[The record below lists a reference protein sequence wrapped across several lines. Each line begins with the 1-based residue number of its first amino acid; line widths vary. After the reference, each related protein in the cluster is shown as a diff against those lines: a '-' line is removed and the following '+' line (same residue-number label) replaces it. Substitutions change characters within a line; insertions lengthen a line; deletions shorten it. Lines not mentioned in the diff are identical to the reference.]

1 MNWEKLPLLCGRC
14 KDTFVRHKMY
24 LEGNYYYVCEYSY
37 NKSLLKESV
46 SSHELTDFSYIFS
59 LINQERS
66 PMITA
71 AKIIQNQKNILSERA
86 KCTFCFVLIKQN
98 LAQNV
103 LRKGN
108 NLFCRL
114 YNAQFQLF
122 AYDLHQFFLTRC
134 IAFQI
139 FTQSLLMQFS

>member
-1 MNWEKLPLLCGRC
+1 
-14 KDTFVRHKMY
+14 
-24 LEGNYYYVCEYSY
+24 
-37 NKSLLKESV
+37 
-46 SSHELTDFSYIFS
+46 
-59 LINQERS
+59 
-66 PMITA
+66 MITA

-114 YNAQFQLF
+114 YQVHRLSDVFQCTGFYLRQVQDVINQLQQ
-122 AYDLHQFFLTRC
+122 DL
-134 IAFQI
+134 
-139 FTQSLLMQFS
+139 

>member
-1 MNWEKLPLLCGRC
+1 
-14 KDTFVRHKMY
+14 
-24 LEGNYYYVCEYSY
+24 
-37 NKSLLKESV
+37 
-46 SSHELTDFSYIFS
+46 
-59 LINQERS
+59 
-66 PMITA
+66 MITA

-114 YNAQFQLF
+114 YDEAGFNSTPILYSMFKKKTGMTPYEF
-122 AYDLHQFFLTRC
+122 KK
-134 IAFQI
+134 
-139 FTQSLLMQFS
+139 TQESLG

>member
-1 MNWEKLPLLCGRC
+1 
-14 KDTFVRHKMY
+14 
-24 LEGNYYYVCEYSY
+24 
-37 NKSLLKESV
+37 
-46 SSHELTDFSYIFS
+46 
-59 LINQERS
+59 
-66 PMITA
+66 MITA

-114 YNAQFQLF
+114 YMGCFIVVRF
-122 AYDLHQFFLTRC
+122 SHMSFS
-134 IAFQI
+134 
-139 FTQSLLMQFS
+139 QSHE

>member
-1 MNWEKLPLLCGRC
+1 
-14 KDTFVRHKMY
+14 
-24 LEGNYYYVCEYSY
+24 
-37 NKSLLKESV
+37 
-46 SSHELTDFSYIFS
+46 
-59 LINQERS
+59 
-66 PMITA
+66 MITA

-114 YNAQFQLF
+114 YKENKCQFMYF
-122 AYDLHQFFLTRC
+122 AKNIMYICVSKNSKTHEGLCSYRL
-134 IAFQI
+134 
-139 FTQSLLMQFS
+139 

>member
-1 MNWEKLPLLCGRC
+1 
-14 KDTFVRHKMY
+14 
-24 LEGNYYYVCEYSY
+24 
-37 NKSLLKESV
+37 
-46 SSHELTDFSYIFS
+46 
-59 LINQERS
+59 
-66 PMITA
+66 MITA

-114 YNAQFQLF
+114 YGQDRFSWTQTCAIIFI
-122 AYDLHQFFLTRC
+122 C
-134 IAFQI
+134 IGVYLVEVAE
-139 FTQSLLMQFS
+139 SKDKSPDPLKK

>member
-1 MNWEKLPLLCGRC
+1 
-14 KDTFVRHKMY
+14 
-24 LEGNYYYVCEYSY
+24 
-37 NKSLLKESV
+37 
-46 SSHELTDFSYIFS
+46 
-59 LINQERS
+59 
-66 PMITA
+66 MITA

-114 YNAQFQLF
+114 YHSA
-122 AYDLHQFFLTRC
+122 
-134 IAFQI
+134 
-139 FTQSLLMQFS
+139 LLSQAASEWIEEHKQNKQYIV

>member
-1 MNWEKLPLLCGRC
+1 
-14 KDTFVRHKMY
+14 
-24 LEGNYYYVCEYSY
+24 
-37 NKSLLKESV
+37 
-46 SSHELTDFSYIFS
+46 
-59 LINQERS
+59 
-66 PMITA
+66 MITA

-114 YNAQFQLF
+114 YKNKRQYNPLKKKFLS
-122 AYDLHQFFLTRC
+122 HIFFLTNKPSATNALQPHKQYSKKQLHRTTSPLSSYILPSHPPAC
-134 IAFQI
+134 IPPRMVPPAYFFLRQASARNEALRRADCLSVAS
-139 FTQSLLMQFS
+139 FCPLAQ

>member
-1 MNWEKLPLLCGRC
+1 
-14 KDTFVRHKMY
+14 
-24 LEGNYYYVCEYSY
+24 
-37 NKSLLKESV
+37 
-46 SSHELTDFSYIFS
+46 
-59 LINQERS
+59 
-66 PMITA
+66 MITA

-114 YNAQFQLF
+114 YLQL
-122 AYDLHQFFLTRC
+122 LGRQE
-134 IAFQI
+134 
-139 FTQSLLMQFS
+139 

>member
-1 MNWEKLPLLCGRC
+1 
-14 KDTFVRHKMY
+14 
-24 LEGNYYYVCEYSY
+24 
-37 NKSLLKESV
+37 
-46 SSHELTDFSYIFS
+46 
-59 LINQERS
+59 
-66 PMITA
+66 MITA

-114 YNAQFQLF
+114 YEPSGSGICG
-122 AYDLHQFFLTRC
+122 YKM
-134 IAFQI
+134 
-139 FTQSLLMQFS
+139 SL

>member
-1 MNWEKLPLLCGRC
+1 
-14 KDTFVRHKMY
+14 
-24 LEGNYYYVCEYSY
+24 
-37 NKSLLKESV
+37 
-46 SSHELTDFSYIFS
+46 
-59 LINQERS
+59 
-66 PMITA
+66 MITA

-114 YNAQFQLF
+114 YYSVSLSDNQSTLLSFCPI
-122 AYDLHQFFLTRC
+122 FLS
-134 IAFQI
+134 
-139 FTQSLLMQFS
+139 SLLFFSLYLS